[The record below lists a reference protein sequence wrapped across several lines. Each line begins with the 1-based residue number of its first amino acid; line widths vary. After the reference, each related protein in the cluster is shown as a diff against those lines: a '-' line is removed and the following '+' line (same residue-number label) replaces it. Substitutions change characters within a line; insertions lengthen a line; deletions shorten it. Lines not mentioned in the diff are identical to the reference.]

1 MFFFPSYEAA
11 FPSASSS
18 STLAC
23 SKACFLGLR
32 TVWYLEKKR
41 TIVIFNYSD
50 AHKSVSALIS
60 GLLFWYPGFCMIL
73 ELARRHSSDI

>member
-41 TIVIFNYSD
+41 TIIIFNYMPNRITL
-50 AHKSVSALIS
+50 HTCTPTI
-60 GLLFWYPGFCMIL
+60 P
-73 ELARRHSSDI
+73 